1 MTPENLPIERYDDQL
16 AEKVARLKTLMS
28 PFAAPEPE
36 VFRSPVD
43 HYRMRA
49 EFRIWHDAEDNVSH
63 HVRSARPSRRIRV
76 DQFPGRQRT
85 DQPPD
90 EGSRHVQ

>member
-1 MTPENLPIERYDDQL
+1 MTNWRRKSP
-16 AEKVARLKTLMS
+16 AWKTLMS

-49 EFRIWHDAEDNVSH
+49 EFRIWHDADDMYH
-63 HVRSARPSRRIRV
+63 IMFDQQTKQRIRV
-76 DQFPGRQRT
+76 DHSR
-85 DQPPD
+85 PPA
-90 EGSRHVQ
+90 S

>member
-49 EFRIWHDAEDNVSH
+49 ELFPVSGG
-63 HVRSARPSRRIRV
+63 AL
-76 DQFPGRQRT
+76 
-85 DQPPD
+85 
-90 EGSRHVQ
+90 

>member
-1 MTPENLPIERYDDQL
+1 MPDEKTHDAENLPIERYDDQL
-16 AEKVARLKTLMS
+16 AEKVARLKMLMS

-49 EFRIWHDAEDNVSH
+49 EFRIWHDADDMYHIMFDQQTSSVFAST
-63 HVRSARPSRRIRV
+63 SSRR
-76 DQFPGRQRT
+76 PA
-85 DQPPD
+85 
-90 EGSRHVQ
+90 S